1 MGVISYIVYFILYK
15 VYHIEIIAFILAAII
30 AVISYAVALLL
41 LKGLT
46 EDELRHFPK
55 GTLIIKVAKMS
66 FIIKLNK

>member
-15 VYHIEIIAFILAAII
+15 VCHIEIIAFILAAII

-55 GTLIIKVAKMS
+55 GTLIIKVAKNV
-66 FIIKLNK
+66 IYYKIE